1 MPAAKGGK
9 GIAPTAM
16 VSSTERAGS
25 ILRQGIHRSNPSDTS
40 RTPPIR
46 GHRHATAALAQT
58 GNAKQAA
65 TTKDPVPHTGACSC
79 GAQSKQWKTP
89 TKPAEK

>member
-1 MPAAKGGK
+1 VPATKGGK
-9 GIAPTAM
+9 GIAHIAT
-16 VSSTERAGS
+16 VSSTERKGYMLTAGMDM
-25 ILRQGIHRSNPSDTS
+25 SNPSSTS
-40 RTPPIR
+40 TIPPIR
-46 GHRHATAALAQT
+46 CHRHATAALAQT

-65 TTKDPVPHTGACSC
+65 ITKDPVPHTGACSC